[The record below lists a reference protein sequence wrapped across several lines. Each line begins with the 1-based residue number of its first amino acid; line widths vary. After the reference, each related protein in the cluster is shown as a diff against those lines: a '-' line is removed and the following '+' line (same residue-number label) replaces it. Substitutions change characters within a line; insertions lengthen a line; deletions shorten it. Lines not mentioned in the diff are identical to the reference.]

1 MKTFIEWL
9 RAMVRPTRST
19 TNTMRRIDF
28 GWDMAANYNGTQD
41 SDLAG
46 LWMTFAE
53 RERQKLGDAT

>member
-28 GWDMAANYNGTQD
+28 GWDMANRYNGTQD
-41 SDLAG
+41 ADIAG
-46 LWMTFAE
+46 MWMTFAE
-53 RERQKLGDAT
+53 RESQKLGDAT